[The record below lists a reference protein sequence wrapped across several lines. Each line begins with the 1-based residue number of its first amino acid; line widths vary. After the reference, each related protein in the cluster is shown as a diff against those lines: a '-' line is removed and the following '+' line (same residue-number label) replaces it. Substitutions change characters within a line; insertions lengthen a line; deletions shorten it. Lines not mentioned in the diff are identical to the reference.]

1 MHQYNTKKK
10 KGKKKANSL
19 YLVLG
24 RQIDKT
30 RQDKTGSLIRNNKN
44 HYNYNRHRDEE
55 EEEQK
60 TKKREKYLILYIK
73 ICIHT
78 SYHIIYS
85 FLFIPHPS
93 SLIPLSLSLSSPPLS
108 SFSFPFIFSRRI
120 HTLRPILRTK
130 RHLNRFGP
138 NSSRNQSLSHFRQT
152 RRSSDL

>member
-93 SLIPLSLSLSSPPLS
+93 SLIPLSLSLFPPSFLLFLPVYLLKKDTHTASHSAYKTASESVRPEFLS
-108 SFSFPFIFSRRI
+108 QPISLAFP
-120 HTLRPILRTK
+120 
-130 RHLNRFGP
+130 P
-138 NSSRNQSLSHFRQT
+138 NEAQQ
-152 RRSSDL
+152 